1 MFNNKPDGCINRLIS
16 AGISC
21 RAGVVGGVA
30 LALLAGCDA
39 GPTPEKGVEIQVSG
53 QGEVKATPDQAV
65 VRARLSLQGKE
76 SRPLLQ
82 RAEQVMEKV
91 LAALREAGLDDKAI
105 SAGQVQ
111 LQQRWIYHDGQRQ
124 ADGYTV
130 QRPLSIT
137 LDSIQDYPGVI
148 DVMSAQGI
156 NTIEGVSFDYSN
168 RQQLMDEATTLA
180 ARNAQHQATVA
191 AAAFGDLKCKPLQI
205 SLGGTHLPTPRL
217 EMAKLAV
224 SADSAGAYNPGEQNL
239 SANVSVSFLCR

>member
-1 MFNNKPDGCINRLIS
+1 MLNTRPDRFHGSNVPTGLLRRSGLVC
-16 AGISC
+16 
-21 RAGVVGGVA
+21 GVI

-39 GPTPEKGVEIQVSG
+39 GPKPEKGVEIQVSG

-65 VRARLSLQGKE
+65 VRARLSLHGKE

-91 LAALREAGLDDKAI
+91 LTALRDAGVDDKAI

-111 LQQRWIYHDGQRQ
+111 LQQNWIYHDGKRQ

-130 QRPLSIT
+130 QRPLAIT
-137 LDSIQDYPGVI
+137 LDSIQAYPGVI

-168 RQQLMDEATTLA
+168 RQQLMDEASTLA
-180 ARNAQHQATVA
+180 VRNAQHQATVA

-224 SADSAGAYNPGEQNL
+224 AADSAGAYNPGEQNL